1 MSYAE
6 GTTVSIER
14 SQMEIATMIRKYGAQ
29 SFGTG
34 WNAGHALVRAGMNA
48 VSISSPGRAGFHGSR
63 RGSRCCAFCALRRAA
78 LLMRLVGGA
87 VACCGWPGR
96 RW

>member
-34 WNAGHALVRAGMNA
+34 WNAGHALVTFKT
-48 VSISSPGRAGFHGSR
+48 GRSGLCCRSR
-63 RGSRCCAFCALRRAA
+63 RT
-78 LLMRLVGGA
+78 GA
-87 VACCGWPGR
+87 TSL
-96 RW
+96 